1 MFGQPPRSDSE
12 FWKLVGQNGID
23 DEEDLPT
30 PVAELDKETLDNKK
44 DDTINSA
51 DVIDS
56 DVVKIVEK
64 LSDDVVSS
72 SKVYLATANKKM
84 KQYKDSINSLADK
97 FNLNDCVG
105 VPILTVDR
113 TNTESVFVAITD
125 AKYYSGQN

>member
-113 TNTESVFVAITD
+113 TNTD
-125 AKYYSGQN
+125 